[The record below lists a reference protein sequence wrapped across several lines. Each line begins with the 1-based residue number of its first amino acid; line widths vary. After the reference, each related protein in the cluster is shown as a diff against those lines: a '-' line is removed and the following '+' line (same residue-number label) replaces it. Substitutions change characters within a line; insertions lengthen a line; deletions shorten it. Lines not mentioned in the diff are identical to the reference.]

1 MRRRERRK
9 AGKTEPR
16 AGKSREERGAN
27 TALPPWARAPDE
39 PRPPLERRHR
49 HGLAQG
55 PTGVADLPRT
65 GSQTGSRRAE
75 RRSARQEAAGRH
87 VETETEDSALV
98 PNDDDVSRANA
109 EKTLL

>member
-27 TALPPWARAPDE
+27 TALPPWARAPDD

-49 HGLAQG
+49 RGLG
-55 PTGVADLPRT
+55 PA
-65 GSQTGSRRAE
+65 RARAGTDE
-75 RRSARQEAAGRH
+75 RG
-87 VETETEDSALV
+87 
-98 PNDDDVSRANA
+98 
-109 EKTLL
+109 